1 MTREML
7 PYLLIGFFS
16 VFVSSVSQTLLK
28 KASMKERGSIL
39 QEYLN
44 LPVILAYGMFFGS
57 TLLTMLAYKKLPLS
71 MSPAFESSSYLFVTL
86 FGVTIFKEKVG
97 KRKLLALLLILAGIL
112 IFTLS
117 SESWKR
123 LCPPRRKISPSSAPM
138 SFRIP

>member
-28 KASMKERGSIL
+28 KASMKERGSFL

-86 FGVTIFKEKVG
+86 FGVTIFQEKVG

-112 IFTLS
+112 IFTL
-117 SESWKR
+117 
-123 LCPPRRKISPSSAPM
+123 
-138 SFRIP
+138 

>member
-28 KASMKERGSIL
+28 KASMKERGSLL

-86 FGVTIFKEKVG
+86 FGGIVQVSKVT
-97 KRKLLALLLILAGIL
+97 
-112 IFTLS
+112 
-117 SESWKR
+117 
-123 LCPPRRKISPSSAPM
+123 
-138 SFRIP
+138 

>member
-57 TLLTMLAYKKLPLS
+57 TLLT
-71 MSPAFESSSYLFVTL
+71 
-86 FGVTIFKEKVG
+86 I
-97 KRKLLALLLILAGIL
+97 ALLLAI
-112 IFTLS
+112 
-117 SESWKR
+117 EKVR
-123 LCPPRRKISPSSAPM
+123 N
-138 SFRIP
+138 